1 MRALWEVYE
10 GQAASAH
17 FSEPSEHWSGPPG
30 MVERIAGVVGTRA
43 DHVVLDVGA
52 GVGGPAK
59 RLARLVGCRV
69 LAVDLLPEVVARG
82 ARRANHGDRVAF
94 AAGSAASL
102 PVRSGAVDQLWS
114 LGVMGHV
121 PDLVAFCSEA
131 ARVVRPG
138 GAVALTEA
146 LWDGRREPRFS
157 GSAPFPWRALAP
169 EWLVAALRGAGF
181 ASVRVLPW
189 PGHGLPGSGPPSHPA
204 LAADLADGRLVPRML
219 VARRP

>member
-10 GQAASAH
+10 GQAASARV
-17 FSEPSEHWSGPPG
+17 SEPSEHWSGPPG

-52 GVGGPAK
+52 GVGGPAR

-82 ARRANHGDRVAF
+82 ARRAVHENRVAF

-102 PVRSGAVDQLWS
+102 PVRSGAADQLWS
-114 LGVMGHV
+114 LGMVGHV
-121 PDLVAFCSEA
+121 PDIDAFCSEA
-131 ARVVRPG
+131 IRVVRPG

-146 LWDGRREPRFS
+146 LWDGRRDPRFS

-189 PGHGLPGSGPPSHPA
+189 PGHRLPGSGPPSHPA
-204 LAADLADGRLVPRML
+204 LAADLADGRLVPRLL